1 MTQPSSPP
9 IGVVM
14 IIDDNAVDQELYARM
29 IKRSGLVETVL
40 SFLSAEDALAHLVA
54 GADPAPDAILLDI
67 NMPRM
72 NGFEFLDAA
81 VASMGEQFAAAVIM
95 MLTTSLDPRD
105 LERAKRYS
113 VVKDYCDKPLTMA
126 HLERLAALL
135 AEEHR
140 T

>member
-1 MTQPSSPP
+1 MTKPPHPP

-14 IIDDNAVDQELYARM
+14 IIDDNAVDQELYGRL
-29 IKRSGLVETVL
+29 IKRSGLVATVL

-54 GADPAPDAILLDI
+54 RADPAPDAILLDI

-72 NGFEFLDAA
+72 DGFDFLEAA
-81 VASMGEQFAAAVIM
+81 VASLGDQFAAVVIM

-105 LERAKRYS
+105 VERAKRYS

-135 AEEHR
+135 AQER
-140 T
+140 TT